1 MIGESFLIQYFF
13 YQDWEILAFL
23 QALKG
28 IVRASNSVAVITFP
42 ASLLKPS
49 MAVRWQH
56 FADILLSVEAVLGEQ
71 PSFVLINENT
81 SYRTSDTCNRY
92 ILLMDSI

>member
-1 MIGESFLIQYFF
+1 M
-13 YQDWEILAFL
+13 
-23 QALKG
+23 
-28 IVRASNSVAVITFP
+28 RASNSVAVITFP

-71 PSFVLINENT
+71 PPFVLIKENI
-81 SYRTSDTCNRY
+81 SYRNCDMCN
-92 ILLMDSI
+92 

>member
-1 MIGESFLIQYFF
+1 M
-13 YQDWEILAFL
+13 QDWELLAFL

-42 ASLLKPS
+42 ASLLRPT

-56 FADILLSVEAVLGEQ
+56 FADILLSVEAVLGELLHIW
-71 PSFVLINENT
+71 LIPVKGLAA
-81 SYRTSDTCNRY
+81 YH
-92 ILLMDSI
+92 L